1 LFQQRKPTE
10 TKEWQQKLPDF
21 VLRLEEAVYRGART
35 KVRFS
40 FCFQVNLTGFLK
52 KRRSF
57 SKRRFIASG
66 GLSLREKRGVSIV
79 GRNRGGA
86 MPGLGDHPS
95 RETRLLHNPRYKTTP
110 SPDRAS
116 HTRTHH
122 PARCTET
129 TRTWKCHRKP
139 ALQPMQSFLHQS
151 IDKTLLTLTPCFPKK
166 NPKHTGGV
174 LQRSYLGGAIASRG
188 ADHGGAAEKRR
199 AGARRAE
206 RERERE
212 RSVRVGRRRAG
223 CVEER

>member
-1 LFQQRKPTE
+1 M
-10 TKEWQQKLPDF
+10 
-21 VLRLEEAVYRGART
+21 LRLEEAVYRGART

-40 FCFQVNLTGFLK
+40 FCVRVNLTGFLK

-166 NPKHTGGV
+166 KSQTHR
-174 LQRSYLGGAIASRG
+174 RSTATKLPWRRDCKPWRG
-188 ADHGGAAEKRR
+188 SWWRGRKAAGRCT
-199 AGARRAE
+199 ARRA
-206 RERERE
+206 RTRTRT
-212 RSVRVGRRRAG
+212 RTVCPCRAAARRLRRG
-223 CVEER
+223 TLTTTFR